1 MDCEPVKSVIRTCYR
16 ILVEY
21 SREFQETGYSLTETT
36 VLAVIGRHP
45 GIIANQMT
53 EYIDL
58 NKGYLSRVI
67 KKLTQAG
74 LVFADS
80 AASRQS
86 TKPLHLSDAGKAL
99 VDQMEKKADASIAR
113 HIAGAAPQDRA
124 AFFRLM
130 KALDENFSLVY
141 PDPLA

>member
-113 HIAGAAPQDRA
+113 HIAGAALQDRA

>member
-80 AASRQS
+80 AASRQN